1 MRRSSRRLIVLVA
14 TLPVMLIG
22 VALLYMLGME
32 RLEGQPRSFTESVGW
47 AAETLTA
54 TGYGRDTSW
63 THPAMVAFVII
74 TQFMGVAVVFLV
86 FGLYLVPFFEETFEG
101 RLPRALPKMRDYVLI
116 YRYGPAV
123 SMLLDELARR
133 RVPYVVFEEDEATA
147 RRLLE
152 RGRRVV
158 YGKLEEG
165 DPDPTL
171 VARAKSMVANGTDH
185 DNGALILAAR
195 QQGFAGEILA
205 LAEDPLH
212 RDPMLRSG
220 ASAVYTPKHM
230 LAAGLAARAS
240 EQITPRVPG
249 LRAFGAELD
258 SVELRIDAESKLAGK
273 TLKDVSR
280 EISGACVVGCWRGGE
295 FCADPAQSTRLEVGM
310 IATLVGCPD
319 AIARAGE
326 LARPLAKTGPI
337 VVAGHGGVGKK
348 LVELLADAGE
358 ETRVIDRV
366 EGPGVDVVGNAL
378 DHNVW
383 KEAAVAD
390 ARAVIIALERDSATM
405 FATSVLRN
413 LAPHIPI
420 IVRVERGDSVVR
432 IHQAGADFA
441 LSLGQVAGQLL
452 THHVLGGESPA
463 LESEH
468 RLIEVDVGR
477 LVGRR
482 AVESLAGCRLV
493 ALRRGGELVTE
504 LDDSVRFEKGDR
516 PVVWGDPALVGRS
529 FAGSG

>member
-1 MRRSSRRLIVLVA
+1 MRRSSRRLFVLVA
-14 TLPVMLIG
+14 TVPLILLG
-22 VALLYMLGME
+22 VAVLYMLGME
-32 RLEGQPRSFTESVGW
+32 RLEGEPRSFSESIEW

-63 THPAMVAFVII
+63 GHPAMVVFVIV

-123 SMLLDELARR
+123 AMLLEELTRR
-133 RVPYVVFEEDEATA
+133 RVPAVVFEEDEATA
-147 RRLLE
+147 RRLLD

-158 YGKLEEG
+158 YGKLEDG
-165 DPDPTL
+165 DPDPSL
-171 VARAKSMVANGTDH
+171 VARAKSIVVNGTDH

-249 LRAFGAELD
+249 LKAFEGELE
-258 SVELRIDAESKLAGK
+258 SVELRVDADSKLAGR
-273 TLKDVSR
+273 TLRDISR
-280 EISGACVVGCWRGGE
+280 EHAGLCVVGCWKGGE
-295 FCADPAQSTRLEVGM
+295 FCADPGRSSRLEVGM
-310 IATLVGCPD
+310 IATLVGRPD
-319 AIARAGE
+319 AIARAE
-326 LARPLAKTGPI
+326 KLARPIAKTGPI

-358 ETRVIDRV
+358 ETRVIDRT

-378 DHNVW
+378 DHKVW
-383 KEAAVAD
+383 KEASVLD
-390 ARAVIIALERDSATM
+390 ARAVTIALERDSATM

-413 LAPHIPI
+413 LAPHVPI
-420 IVRVERGDSVVR
+420 IVRVERRDSVVR

-468 RLIEVDVGR
+468 RLVEVGTGG

-482 AVESLAGCRLV
+482 AVDGPAGCCVV
-493 ALRRGGELVTE
+493 AVRRGKELVTDI
-504 LDDSVRFEKGDR
+504 DDSLRLERGDR
-516 PVVWGDPALVGRS
+516 PTRPAVIARS
-529 FAGSG
+529 FAGRA